1 MTKELWEKHSDIWE
15 INGSPVMDE
24 EQFYKALF
32 DYREWLLIQQQV
44 SVEPVVKP
52 ESGGL
57 SLETMIDNLPQNRI
71 LYKDSGLWMII
82 DEEDFNTT
90 DKMLF
95 QVARYQQTTK
105 ETFAQFI
112 KRCFDSEN
120 GYYIKNY

>member
-1 MTKELWEKHSDIWE
+1 MEIEKLEKEFYGKFVCSDIAQPEFAVSPDRVWE
-15 INGSPVMDE
+15 WIEEIVSQIDCRVSPKTAELD
-24 EQFYKALF
+24 
-32 DYREWLLIQQQV
+32 
-44 SVEPVVKP
+44 
-52 ESGGL
+52 
-57 SLETMIDNLPQNRI
+57 LETMIDNLPENRV

-82 DEEDFNTT
+82 NEEDFNTT

-120 GYYIKNY
+120 NYYITE